1 MIRVATQKDA
11 QELLAVCNSH
21 ELRIDPDFEEMPLSE
36 ITEFLN
42 GYEEPA
48 HTLLLEDNGI
58 KAVMFIQTSTPRN
71 RVEPDIF
78 TVGTKAQTKELF
90 DAGFEWLRQNRK
102 GFDVRTF
109 CNKLDSELLALFEQS
124 GLSFNR
130 DYYKMIKDPIQ
141 QGFPE
146 FPQDVTIE
154 TVDLEGESKTLHMLE
169 TESFSGHF
177 GYIPLGHDNWLA
189 EKVAETQLDR
199 KGIFIAKVKGEPAGL
214 LISSD
219 ARSDVSGG
227 WVDKLG
233 VLEKFRGL
241 VLGKLLLLWGI
252 AHAAEKGYK
261 TVGLGA
267 DTGNESG
274 ALQLYENQGFRPT
287 VIWRGYATTI

>member
-11 QELLAVCNSH
+11 QELLSVCNSH

-48 HTLLLEDNGI
+48 HTLVLEDNGI
-58 KAVMFIQTSTPRN
+58 KAVVFIQTSSPRN
-71 RVEPDIF
+71 RVEPDLF
-78 TVGTKAQTKELF
+78 TIASKEQTKELF
-90 DAGFEWLRQNRK
+90 DAALAWAADNRK
-102 GFDVRTF
+102 GFELRTF
-109 CNKLDSELLALFEQS
+109 CNKLDTELLALFEQS
-124 GLSFNR
+124 GLSFSR
-130 DYYKMIKDPIQ
+130 DYYKMIKDSIQ
-141 QGFPE
+141 QGFPKLPE
-146 FPQDVTIE
+146 GVTVE
-154 TVDLEGESKTLHMLE
+154 AVDLEGESKTLHMLE

-177 GYIPLGHDNWLA
+177 GYIPLGHDDWLS
-189 EKVAETQLDR
+189 EKVAEPQLDR
-199 KGIFIAKVKGEPAGL
+199 KGTFIAKVKGEPAGL

-241 VLGKLLLLWGI
+241 GLGKLLLLWGI

-274 ALQLYENQGFRPT
+274 ALQLYENQGFKPT
-287 VIWRGYATTI
+287 VVWRGYSTII

>member
-11 QELLAVCNSH
+11 QELLSVCNSH
-21 ELRIDPDFEEMPLSE
+21 ELRIDPGFEEMPLSE

-48 HTLLLEDNGI
+48 HTLVLEDNGI
-58 KAVMFIQTSTPRN
+58 KAVVFIQTSTPRN
-71 RVEPDIF
+71 RVEPDLF
-78 TVGTKAQTKELF
+78 TIASKEQTKELF
-90 DAGFEWLRQNRK
+90 DAALAWAADNRK
-102 GFDVRTF
+102 GFELRTF
-109 CNKLDSELLALFEQS
+109 CNKLDTELLALFEQS

-141 QGFPE
+141 QGFPHLS
-146 FPQDVTIE
+146 QDVTIE
-154 TVDLEGESKTLHMLE
+154 AVDLEGDSATLHTLE

-199 KGIFIAKVKGEPAGL
+199 GGIFIVKVKGEPAGL

-241 VLGKLLLLWGI
+241 GLGKLLLQWGI
-252 AHAAEKGYK
+252 AHAADKGYK

-274 ALQLYENQGFRPT
+274 ALQLYENQGFKPT
-287 VIWRGYATTI
+287 VVWRGYSTTI

>member
-11 QELLAVCNSH
+11 QELLSVCNSH

-48 HTLLLEDNGI
+48 HTLVLEDNGI
-58 KAVMFIQTSTPRN
+58 KAVVFIQTSSPRN
-71 RVEPDIF
+71 RVEPDLF
-78 TVGTKAQTKELF
+78 TIASKEQTKELF
-90 DAGFEWLRQNRK
+90 DAALAWAADNRK
-102 GFDVRTF
+102 GFELRAF
-109 CNKLDSELLALFEQS
+109 CNKLDTELLALFEQS
-124 GLSFNR
+124 GLSFSR

-141 QGFPE
+141 QGFPQL
-146 FPQDVTIE
+146 PQDVTVE
-154 TVDLEGESKTLHMLE
+154 AVDLEDESKTLHMLE

-177 GYIPLGHDNWLA
+177 GYIALGHDNWLA
-189 EKVAETQLDR
+189 EKVAEPQLDR

-241 VLGKLLLLWGI
+241 GLGKLLLQWGI
-252 AHAAEKGYK
+252 AHAADKGYK

-274 ALQLYENQGFRPT
+274 ALQLYENQGFKPT
-287 VIWRGYATTI
+287 VVWRGYSTAI

>member
-11 QELLAVCNSH
+11 QELLSVCNSH

-48 HTLLLEDNGI
+48 HTLVLEDNGI
-58 KAVMFIQTSTPRN
+58 KAVVFIQTSSPRN
-71 RVEPDIF
+71 RVEPDLF
-78 TVGTKAQTKELF
+78 TIASKEQTKELF
-90 DAGFEWLRQNRK
+90 DAALAWVADNLKSFELRNI
-102 GFDVRTF
+102 
-109 CNKLDSELLALFEQS
+109 CNKLDTELLALFEQS
-124 GLSFNR
+124 GLSFSR
-130 DYYKMIKDPIQ
+130 DYYKMIKDSIQ
-141 QGFPE
+141 QGFPKLPE
-146 FPQDVTIE
+146 GVTVE
-154 TVDLEGESKTLHMLE
+154 AVDLEGESKTLHMLE

-177 GYIPLGHDNWLA
+177 GYIPLGHDDWLS
-189 EKVAETQLDR
+189 EKVAEPQLDR
-199 KGIFIAKVKGEPAGL
+199 KGTFIAKVKGEPAGL

-241 VLGKLLLLWGI
+241 GLGKLLLLWGI

-274 ALQLYENQGFRPT
+274 ALQLYENQGFKPT
-287 VIWRGYATTI
+287 VVWRGYSTTI